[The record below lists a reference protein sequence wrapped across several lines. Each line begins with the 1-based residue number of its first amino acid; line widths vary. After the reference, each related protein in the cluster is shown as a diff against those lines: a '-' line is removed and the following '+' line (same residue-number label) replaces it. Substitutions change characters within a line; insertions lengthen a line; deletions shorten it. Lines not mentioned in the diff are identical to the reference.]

1 MTVRHRLTAHSTWGA
16 LFGVVP
22 DRGMRRR
29 PSEVARV
36 VLGSFVVAAGGVAA
50 RNLTRIEVAFHDV
63 VTALPGSI
71 LQGMRI
77 INGAG
82 AVLAVLVVLAA
93 SLAARRIRF
102 IGGVIV
108 AAGLSAAACHWVQ
121 QVVDAPAAVA
131 ASATIDGTFPDY
143 PNLRLSVLAAV
154 FFVAAPELTRPA
166 RRLQWALL
174 VVVSIS
180 VVGVTDGY
188 PTGVIGSLALG
199 WAVAALVHLA
209 FGSPDGVP
217 DPAAVQREV
226 TDLGIEL
233 GPLVE
238 SSAQVWGEQA
248 LESTSGDGDVRVV
261 VIGRDAT
268 DAQFMAKFVRF
279 VWFKDSGPSLALSR
293 TRQIEHRA
301 YLLLLAERAEVLAPR
316 VLSAGTVAGGK
327 DALLVMAEAPG
338 RPIPSVDAH
347 AIDDSVLA
355 AAWES
360 LGQLHDAGL
369 SHEGLAPDGLRL
381 LDDGRVA
388 FTDLATADASPDDD
402 DLVADR
408 AALLVILASATDEAR
423 AIASARAA
431 LGDDGLT
438 ALLPL
443 LQPAALPRTAQKTVP
458 DVKHLTGRL
467 RDGVARTLSVE
478 PPALVQLHR
487 VSIGN
492 MLMAAGT
499 IFGVYLLI
507 GQLSEIDWGTT
518 FQGAELIWIP
528 VVALFS
534 QLPQIG
540 NSIAMLG
547 SVNQRLPLR
556 PVVGVNFANQFTGFV
571 GGSVANAALAIRF
584 FQRQGMTAAIAVSSG
599 VLVSLAA
606 LVVQA
611 ILVVTGLV
619 LVGDTFSWN
628 TSGGDSG
635 SSSGGSTS
643 SQTFIAVLLLIALVV
658 GVVTFVPRF
667 RRRIT
672 NVVMPQL
679 RSARDNLSAVVRSP
693 GKAVELFGGN
703 VISQVFFALTLWAAL
718 ECYGE
723 SLGLLQLILI
733 NSFASLL
740 GGIMPVPGGMGVIEA
755 GLIGGFTA
763 AGIPQEQA
771 VAATFTA
778 RLFTAYLPPIWGWF
792 ALNWLRRGE
801 YV

>member
-1 MTVRHRLTAHSTWGA
+1 MTTRLRLTARPTWGA

-36 VLGSFVVAAGGVAA
+36 LLGAVAVALGAVAA
-50 RNLTRIEVAFHDV
+50 RNLTGLEVAFHDL
-63 VTALPGSI
+63 VTALPDPF
-71 LQGMRI
+71 LEAMRI
-77 INGAG
+77 LNGAG
-82 AVLAVLVVLAA
+82 AALAVLVVLAA
-93 SLAARRIRF
+93 ALAARRIRF
-102 IGGVIV
+102 IGGVLV
-108 AAGLSAAACHWVQ
+108 AAGIAGALAQWLQ

-143 PNLRLSVLAAV
+143 PSLRLSVLAAV

-174 VVVSIS
+174 VMVSVS
-180 VVGVTDGY
+180 VIGVTDGY
-188 PTGVIGSLALG
+188 PTGVLGSLALG
-199 WAVAALVHLA
+199 WGVAALVHLA
-209 FGSPDGVP
+209 FGSPDGIP
-217 DPAAVQREV
+217 DPSSVRAEAME
-226 TDLGIEL
+226 LGVDL
-233 GPLVE
+233 GPLVQ
-238 SSAQVWGEQA
+238 SPTQVWGEQA
-248 LESTSGDGDVRVV
+248 LESTSDDSPVRVV

-268 DAQFMAKFVRF
+268 DAQFMAKLVRF
-279 VWFKDSGPSLALSR
+279 VWYKDSGPSLSLSR

-301 YLLLLAERAEVLAPR
+301 YLLLLAERAAVAAPAVLA
-316 VLSAGTVAGGK
+316 AGTAGGGK
-327 DALLVMAEAPG
+327 DALLLLSQAPG
-338 RPIPSVDAH
+338 RPLSTVATADMGEPE
-347 AIDDSVLA
+347 LA
-355 AAWES
+355 AAWRS
-360 LGQLHDAGL
+360 LRTLHDAGM
-369 SHEGLAPDGLRL
+369 SHQGLAPDGLRL
-381 LDDGRVA
+381 LDDGRIA
-388 FTDLATADASPDDD
+388 FTDLATADAAPDAD
-402 DLVADR
+402 DLIADR
-408 AALLVILASATDEAR
+408 AALLVVLAAVADEDS

-431 LGDDGLT
+431 LGDGGL
-438 ALLPL
+438 AEVLPL
-443 LQPAALPRTAQKTVP
+443 LQPAALPRVLPRSVP
-458 DVKHLTGRL
+458 GVRHLTGRL
-467 RDGVARTLSVE
+467 RNAVAEALAIE
-478 PPALVQLHR
+478 PPSLVQLHR
-487 VSIGN
+487 VSVAN

-499 IFGVYLLI
+499 ILGVYLLI
-507 GQLSEIDWGTT
+507 GQFSEIDWGTT
-518 FQGAELIWIP
+518 FQGADLAWIP
-528 VVALFS
+528 VVAVFS

-556 PVVGVNFANQFTGFV
+556 PVAGVNFANQFTGFI

-584 FQRQGMTAAIAVSSG
+584 FQRQGMTAAVAVSSG

-611 ILVVTGLV
+611 ILVVTGLL
-619 LVGDTFSWN
+619 LVGNTFSWS
-628 TSGGDSG
+628 TSGSG
-635 SSSGGSTS
+635 STSSSGGST
-643 SQTFIAVLLLIALVV
+643 QPFIAVLLVIALVV
-658 GVVTFVPRF
+658 GAATFVPRI

-672 NVVMPQL
+672 GAVMPQL
-679 RSARDNLSAVVRSP
+679 RSAKDNLSAVVRRPS
-693 GKAVELFGGN
+693 KAVELFGGN

-723 SLGLLQLILI
+723 SLGLFQLVLI

-771 VAATFTA
+771 VAATFIA
-778 RLFTAYLPPIWGWF
+778 RMFTAYLPPIWGWF

>member
-1 MTVRHRLTAHSTWGA
+1 MLLGA
-16 LFGVVP
+16 LFVV
-22 DRGMRRR
+22 
-29 PSEVARV
+29 
-36 VLGSFVVAAGGVAA
+36 AGGVAA
-50 RNLTRIEVAFHDV
+50 RNLTRIEIAFHDV
-63 VTALPGSI
+63 VTALPDSI
-71 LQGMRI
+71 LDGMRI

-82 AVLAVLVVLAA
+82 ALIAVLVVLAA
-93 SLAARRIRF
+93 AIAARRIRF
-102 IGGVIV
+102 IGGVLV
-108 AAGLSAAACHWVQ
+108 AAGLSAAIGDWLQ

-131 ASATIDGTFPDY
+131 ASNTIDGTFPEY
-143 PNLRLSVLAAV
+143 PNLRLCVLAAV

-174 VVVSIS
+174 MIVSIS
-180 VVGVTDGY
+180 VIGVTDGY
-188 PTGVIGSLALG
+188 PTGVLGSLALG

-217 DPAAVQREV
+217 DPAQVRADAAE
-226 TDLGIEL
+226 LGIDVGEL
-233 GPLVE
+233 IH
-238 SSAQVWGEQA
+238 SNAQVWGEQA
-248 LESTSGDGDVRVV
+248 LESSTSDGDVRVV

-268 DAQFMAKFVRF
+268 DAHLMAKLVRF
-279 VWFKDSGPSLALSR
+279 VWYKDSGPSLSLSR

-301 YLLLLAERAEVLAPR
+301 YLLLLAERAGIAAPT
-316 VLSAGTVAGGK
+316 VMAAGTAAGGK
-327 DALLVMAEAPG
+327 DALLVLAEPPG
-338 RPIPSVDAH
+338 RPLPSVDA
-347 AIDDSVLA
+347 DELDETTLA
-355 AAWES
+355 AAWRS
-360 LGQLHDAGL
+360 LQELHAAGI
-369 SHEGLAPDGLRL
+369 SHQGLAPDGLRL

-388 FTDLATADASPDDD
+388 FTDLATADAAPDDD
-402 DLVADR
+402 ALIADQ
-408 AALLVILASATDEAR
+408 AALLVVLAAATDVSM
-423 AIASARAA
+423 AITSARAA
-431 LGDDGLT
+431 LGDEALT
-438 ALLPL
+438 AVLPL
-443 LQPAALPRTAQKTVP
+443 LQPAALPRTLQKTVP
-458 DVKHLTGRL
+458 DVKHLTGTL
-467 RDGVARTLSVE
+467 RDGVAEALAVE

-492 MLMAAGT
+492 ILMAAGT

-507 GQLSEIDWGTT
+507 GQFSEIDWGTT
-518 FQGAELIWIP
+518 FQGADLAWIP

-556 PVVGVNFANQFTGFV
+556 PVVGVNFANQFTGFI

-584 FQRQGMTAAIAVSSG
+584 FQRQGMSAAVAVSSG

-606 LVVQA
+606 FVVQA
-611 ILVVTGLV
+611 ILVITGLIV
-619 LVGDTFSWN
+619 VGSTFTWN
-628 TSGGDSG
+628 TSGSD
-635 SSSGGSTS
+635 SSSS
-643 SQTFIAVLLLIALVV
+643 SSSSSSSNTQTFIAVLLLIALVV
-658 GVVTFVPRF
+658 CVVTLVPRF
-667 RRRIT
+667 RRRVT
-672 NVVMPQL
+672 STVMPQL
-679 RSARDNLSAVVRSP
+679 HSARENLSAVVRNPS
-693 GKAVELFGGN
+693 KAVELFGGN
-703 VISQVFFALTLWAAL
+703 VISQIFFALTLWAAL

-723 SLGLLQLILI
+723 SLGLLQLVLI

-778 RLFTAYLPPIWGWF
+778 RMFTAYLPPIWGWF